1 MSRPELQL
9 MQHERFGAEDVDI
22 LQPFVEKYPFNPY
35 RNYRIFNRRAQ
46 TSVMTAE
53 LATILPVAGINL
65 AQTNEAQTLVVS
77 RPLSWDSSFFG
88 LPMARIDYIFGDRG
102 PTAAAAL
109 DACLDALR
117 SSGMRHVSVRVDVA
131 DIEAAMLLEQRGFR
145 LLGGTLT
152 YTARPKRERP
162 RRVRV
167 LGRVRPFQKQDAE
180 PILAIAEQA
189 FQDFRGRFHV
199 DPGLPRHR
207 VNSFYGE
214 WARRC
219 VTHEMADTILV
230 SEASD
235 GRLLGFVA
243 FQRREPISTISGVPV
258 FGSGLAACRPDS
270 PGAYPGLLHHTV
282 AFIHDRNGVAEART
296 QNHNAAA
303 IAIHEAVGLRSRGS
317 HLDFSLSLA

>member
-1 MSRPELQL
+1 
-9 MQHERFGAEDVDI
+9 
-22 LQPFVEKYPFNPY
+22 
-35 RNYRIFNRRAQ
+35 
-46 TSVMTAE
+46 
-53 LATILPVAGINL
+53 
-65 AQTNEAQTLVVS
+65 
-77 RPLSWDSSFFG
+77 
-88 LPMARIDYIFGDRG
+88 
-102 PTAAAAL
+102 
-109 DACLDALR
+109 
-117 SSGMRHVSVRVDVA
+117 
-131 DIEAAMLLEQRGFR
+131 
-145 LLGGTLT
+145 
-152 YTARPKRERP
+152 
-162 RRVRV
+162 V
-167 LGRVRPFQKQDAE
+167 LGRVRPFQEQDAE
-180 PILAIAEQA
+180 AVLAIAEQA

-199 DPGLPRHR
+199 DPNLPRHR

-219 VTHEMADTILV
+219 VRHEMADTILV

>member
-1 MSRPELQL
+1 
-9 MQHERFGAEDVDI
+9 MQHERFCGEDVDI
-22 LQPFVEKYPFNPY
+22 LHPFIENYPFNPY
-35 RNYRIFNRRAQ
+35 RHYRIFNSRVQ

-53 LATILPVAGINL
+53 LAAILPIAGIDL
-65 AQTNEAQTLVVS
+65 AQTNQAQTLIIS

-88 LPMARIDYIFGDRG
+88 IPMARIDYIFGGRG

-109 DACLDALR
+109 DACIAALR
-117 SSGMRHVSVRVDVA
+117 TSGIRHVSVRVDVA

-152 YTARPKRERP
+152 YTARPKNERP

-167 LGRVRPFQKQDAE
+167 LGRVRPFQEQDAKA
-180 PILAIAEQA
+180 ILAIAELA

-199 DPGLPRHR
+199 DPALPRHR

-219 VTHEMADTILV
+219 VTNEMADTILV

-235 GRLLGFVA
+235 RRLLGFVA

-282 AFIHDRNGVAEART
+282 ACIHDRNGVAEART